1 MSIKFIRSQH
11 VANLDKDA
19 MKRYNKGEITIAEL
33 AMELERNNKTPVSIE
48 EALQAVKNLGWWRKE
63 DLTSAE
69 RKERKIKYY

>member
-1 MSIKFIRSQH
+1 MSIKFIRSKH

-69 RKERKIKYY
+69 RKEREIKYY